1 MFFGLF
7 GKNIN
12 KGLLEFSETPG
23 AVLLDVRTPE
33 EYHSGH
39 IKGGVNIP
47 LDEIA
52 SANSKIPNKDTPIFV
67 YCASGSRSASAVNML
82 QHYGFIHTVDIGGIY
97 AYKGELV

>member
-23 AVLLDVRTPE
+23 SVLLDVRTPE

-39 IKGGVNIP
+39 IKGSVNIP
-47 LDEIA
+47 LDEIS
-52 SANSKIPNKDTPIFV
+52 SANSKIPDKDTPVFV
-67 YCASGSRSASAVNML
+67 YCASGSRSAAAVNML
-82 QHYGFIHTVDIGGIY
+82 RHYGFIHTVDIGGIY
-97 AYKGELV
+97 AYKGDLV

>member
-39 IKGGVNIP
+39 IKGSINIP
-47 LDEIA
+47 LDKIT

-67 YCASGSRSASAVNML
+67 YCASGSRSAAAINML
-82 QHYGFIHTVDIGGIY
+82 QHYGFIHAVDIGGIY
-97 AYKGELV
+97 AYKGDLI

>member
-39 IKGGVNIP
+39 IKGSVNIP

-52 SANSKIPNKDTPIFV
+52 SANSKIPDKYTPVFV
-67 YCASGSRSASAVNML
+67 YCASGSRSAAAVNML
-82 QHYGFIHTVDIGGIY
+82 RHYGFIHTADIGGIY